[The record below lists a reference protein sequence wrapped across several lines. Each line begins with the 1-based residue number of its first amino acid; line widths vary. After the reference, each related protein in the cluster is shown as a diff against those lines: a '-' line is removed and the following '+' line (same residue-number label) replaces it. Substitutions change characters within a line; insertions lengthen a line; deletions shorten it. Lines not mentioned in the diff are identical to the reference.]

1 MTRHYPD
8 PSSASDWSSCV
19 ENLIQQI
26 RSTTQIWV
34 VTRHQYG
41 ISALVY
47 QASFGAETTA
57 GSVAKCRLFSQA
69 ITSLN
74 LITKLHA
81 VTHVQS
87 SAKYLCHAQ
96 REVVKGFGG
105 IHCFFPC

>member
-1 MTRHYPD
+1 MRHHYPD
-8 PSSASDWSSCV
+8 PGSASDWSSCV

-34 VTRHQYG
+34 VTCHQYG

-57 GSVAKCRLFSQA
+57 GSIDKCRLFSQA

-74 LITKLHA
+74 LITKLHP
-81 VTHVQS
+81 VTHVQRP
-87 SAKYLCHAQ
+87 AKYLHHAQ
-96 REVVKGFGG
+96 CSGS
-105 IHCFFPC
+105 